1 MHAFI
6 LSVIEWFK
14 TGSLLGIPRTGWA
27 LLTFVALVDIICAHV
42 KNPKLNHVAGL
53 LALLVQKIVT
63 TLRIS
68 QIPLFGP
75 TLISILNIIIGVP
88 LATTPGLPSPTSP
101 NVPREET
108 PTPPERPAD
117 PPKAA

>member
-6 LSVIEWFK
+6 SSVVEWFK
-14 TGSLLGIPRTGWA
+14 AGSLLGIPRTGWA
-27 LLTFVALVDIICAHV
+27 LLTFVALVDVICAHV

-75 TLISILNIIIGVP
+75 TLIGILNIIIGVP
-88 LATTPGLPSPTSP
+88 LVGLPAPTSAP
-101 NVPREET
+101 AHREET
-108 PTPPERPAD
+108 PTPPERPAG

>member
-1 MHAFI
+1 M
-6 LSVIEWFK
+6 
-14 TGSLLGIPRTGWA
+14 
-27 LLTFVALVDIICAHV
+27 
-42 KNPKLNHVAGL
+42 AGL

-75 TLISILNIIIGVP
+75 TLIGILNIIIGVP
-88 LATTPGLPSPTSP
+88 VGTPSGLPAPTP
-101 NVPREET
+101 APAHREET
-108 PTPPERPAD
+108 PTPPERPAG

>member
-6 LSVIEWFK
+6 ESVVGWLK

-27 LLTFVALVDIICAHV
+27 LLTLVAVVDVVCAHV

-53 LALLVQKIVT
+53 LALLIQKIVT
-63 TLRIS
+63 TLQIS
-68 QIPLFGP
+68 KIPMFGP
-75 TLISILNIIIGVP
+75 TLIGVLNVIIGVP
-88 LATTPGLPSPTSP
+88 LVGLPAPTTDP
-101 NVPREET
+101 ADRAET
-108 PTPPERPAD
+108 PTPPERPAG

>member
-6 LSVIEWFK
+6 QSIVEWFK

-27 LLTFVALVDIICAHV
+27 LLTLVALVDIICAHV

-68 QIPLFGP
+68 QIPMFGP
-75 TLISILNIIIGVP
+75 TLIGILNVIIGVP
-88 LATTPGLPSPTSP
+88 MVGLPPPASVP
-101 NVPREET
+101 VPREET
-108 PTPPERPAD
+108 PTPPERPAG